1 MTAVPSADA
10 ATAGPARPG
19 EGVERGFDVEL
30 LGVTRRF
37 GPVTA
42 VDDLTLRIE
51 SGSFFSLLGPSGCGK
66 TTTLR
71 LIAGF
76 EQPDSGEIRIARVS
90 VAGVPA
96 HRRHVNTVFQHYAL
110 FPHLD
115 VATNVAY
122 GLKQQGVE
130 KRERERR
137 AAEALD
143 LVRLS
148 GFGRR
153 RVWQLSGGQQQRV
166 ALARA
171 LVNRPTVLLLDEP
184 LGALDLKLRK
194 AMQHELKSLQSQL
207 GITFVYV
214 THDQEEALTMS
225 DRLAVMNHGRIRQIG
240 TPREL
245 YEAPVERYVADFVGV
260 SNFFPGRVAEVGP
273 TVVAELPTGH
283 HLRAIRPTGAGP
295 VAVGD
300 AITVA
305 VRPERVRLGG
315 PEAAG
320 IPGRLVEATY
330 LGDATDLLVRTAAL
344 GDVLGRRLN
353 SEPGA
358 ETARFAVGELVT
370 VAWDDAAALAL
381 TD

>member
-1 MTAVPSADA
+1 VLGAGNRPVDA
-10 ATAGPARPG
+10 NAAPRPAASPDAL
-19 EGVERGFDVEL
+19 DVEI

-37 GPVTA
+37 GAVTA
-42 VDDLTLRIE
+42 VDDLTLVIE

-76 EQPDSGEIRIARVS
+76 EQPDAGEIRIAGVP

-122 GLKQQGVE
+122 GLKQRGVE
-130 KRERERR
+130 KRERERL
-137 AAEALD
+137 AGEALE
-143 LVRLS
+143 LVRLA

-153 RVWQLSGGQQQRV
+153 RTWQLSGGQQQRV

-194 AMQHELKSLQSQL
+194 AMQQELKRIQREV

-225 DRLAVMNHGRIRQIG
+225 DRLAVMNHGRIRQLG

-260 SNFFPGRVAEVGP
+260 SNFFPGRVVETGSAI
-273 TVVAELPTGH
+273 VVELSTGH
-283 HLRAIRPTGAGP
+283 SVRAVRPTGAGP
-295 VAVGD
+295 VVAGD
-300 AITVA
+300 AVTVA
-305 VRPERVRLGG
+305 VRPERVRVGG
-315 PEAAG
+315 PEG
-320 IPGRLVEATY
+320 DGVPGRLVEETF
-330 LGDATDLLVRTAAL
+330 LGDATDLLVRTDAL
-344 GDVLGRRLN
+344 GDVLSRRLN
-353 SEPGA
+353 GEPGA
-358 ETARFAVGELVT
+358 TAARFAVGDLIT